1 MKQVLVEKRDGSKE
15 EYDVSKT
22 KQSIALACANTV
34 ANPLILESKLSQT
47 IKNGMKTRDIQKN
60 IIDQAVQLASRENP
74 EWAQVAG
81 NAYAMDEWADFKLRG
96 KNLKEVITYNIQHG
110 QYDSKLLDY
119 YSEED
124 LIALDNM
131 LNFDYDLNHSHSSL
145 VVARKKFLGKFELN
159 QHMHMV
165 NAMRIGTQEA
175 ENDRLEF
182 VSDMYKILAER
193 KISLATPFMA
203 NLRKGGN
210 ISSCFILA
218 IEDDLDSIFKNAHR
232 VAKISKNG
240 GGLGI
245 YLGKIRAKG
254 SKVNGFD
261 NAAGTIVQW
270 VKILNDILVAV
281 NQGGKRAG
289 AGTVA
294 LPIWHNDIFD
304 FLDMQTEHGDLRLKA
319 FDVFPQ
325 IVIPDLFYERDKA
338 GLPWVTFCPYEVKQ
352 KLGIEMYGLWGTAFN
367 EAYEKI
373 EQAVLAG
380 KLKISRVVPNARNVF
395 KTFMKVQFETGL
407 PFITNIDT
415 INAEN
420 PNKHDKHDNSVP
432 FIPCVNLCTESF
444 SNVAPDVYGHV
455 CNLASINLGNIKGLD
470 ELGNISRL
478 ATKILNYGI
487 ALTINPSKIT
497 DSHNDRYRTIG
508 IGVMGLHDYL
518 AREKLSFGDLDKI
531 RLLQECIQYNA
542 ILESTNL
549 AKTRGSFKAF
559 DNSEWKTGARI
570 NRFKMHASGKFDWDF
585 AQEQINTHGM
595 FNSQLTSPAPTTS
608 TSIYQDASAS
618 FLPVF
623 EAYFR
628 DDNKHG
634 SMVQVA
640 RYFAKHKEG
649 YAKTLND
656 FSATEIIDVA
666 TELQKFID
674 TGISLELSFD
684 QNKPGF
690 KAKDLYDAIHYAHD
704 KDAKS
709 IYYIRTVKKNAAID
723 ETACEGCS
731 G

>member
-81 NAYAMDEWADFKLRG
+81 NAYTMDEWADFKLRG

-124 LIALDNM
+124 LIALDSM

-380 KLKISRVVPNARNVF
+380 KLKISRVVSNARNVF

-407 PFITNIDT
+407 PFITNI
-415 INAEN
+415 
-420 PNKHDKHDNSVP
+420 
-432 FIPCVNLCTESF
+432 
-444 SNVAPDVYGHV
+444 
-455 CNLASINLGNIKGLD
+455 
-470 ELGNISRL
+470 EL
-478 ATKILNYGI
+478 
-487 ALTINPSKIT
+487 
-497 DSHNDRYRTIG
+497 
-508 IGVMGLHDYL
+508 
-518 AREKLSFGDLDKI
+518 
-531 RLLQECIQYNA
+531 
-542 ILESTNL
+542 
-549 AKTRGSFKAF
+549 
-559 DNSEWKTGARI
+559 
-570 NRFKMHASGKFDWDF
+570 
-585 AQEQINTHGM
+585 
-595 FNSQLTSPAPTTS
+595 
-608 TSIYQDASAS
+608 
-618 FLPVF
+618 
-623 EAYFR
+623 
-628 DDNKHG
+628 
-634 SMVQVA
+634 
-640 RYFAKHKEG
+640 
-649 YAKTLND
+649 
-656 FSATEIIDVA
+656 
-666 TELQKFID
+666 
-674 TGISLELSFD
+674 
-684 QNKPGF
+684 
-690 KAKDLYDAIHYAHD
+690 
-704 KDAKS
+704 
-709 IYYIRTVKKNAAID
+709 
-723 ETACEGCS
+723 
-731 G
+731 